1 MGLPKTVLSK
11 HGAGG
16 AAVDWNQGFHSVQYS
31 TPYTQALA
39 VRTFR
44 LCSRQ
49 EDHQL
54 QENLA
59 VYFTLLEKM
68 ARKENDVI
76 Q

>member
-1 MGLPKTVLSK
+1 MDGRSCFITSGAFGHGL
-11 HGAGG
+11 
-16 AAVDWNQGFHSVQYS
+16 QYS
-31 TPYTQALA
+31 TPYTQVLA